1 MEPIKYITNGLK
13 IVKNNFTTHSHTHEH
28 ATINNYNQK
37 NIHKNIQTNVY
48 NIYNI
53 RTDLPRDVELFLE
66 SLDGVDEIKSQLT
79 RKSKNKRDALAP
91 PRRSS
96 MYVKFLANFTGGR
109 KDPEIKE
116 FISHQ
121 ELLEKMG
128 PEFCIKEFVLVA

>member
-13 IVKNNFTTHSHTHEH
+13 IVKNNFTTHTHEH
-28 ATINNYNQK
+28 STINNNNQK

-53 RTDLPRDVELFLE
+53 RTDLPHDVELFLE

-79 RKSKNKRDALAP
+79 RKSKSKRDALAP

-96 MYVKFLANFTGGR
+96 MYVKILANFTSGR